1 MVVAGHSGLALAVIL
16 QREIALR
23 RPAKRFPSQTP
34 LGHLRESN
42 SLADLP
48 ASIVNRYEEVTAG
61 KRESLTH
68 PNYTC
73 GSCCTQPFTGLFPD
87 LSYRGRRRPIFPAPA
102 PSGAVAQGKTGSFR
116 GRVKEGGC

>member
-1 MVVAGHSGLALAVIL
+1 MVVAGHSGLALAAIL

-34 LGHLRESN
+34 LSHLRESN
-42 SLADLP
+42 SLAGLP
-48 ASIVNRYEEVTAG
+48 GSIVNRYEEVTAG

-87 LSYRGRRRPIFPAPA
+87 YPTAVDAGLFSPPRHQV
-102 PSGAVAQGKTGSFR
+102 GAVAQGKTGSFR
-116 GRVKEGGC
+116 AAE